1 MTEICEVL
9 RAWLSGAGLRRVA
22 EQAGVDRK
30 TARRYVSAAV
40 EAGLARDG
48 GLGQL
53 TDELVG
59 QVAQVVRPVRP
70 GGHGQAWDQLGACQ
84 EQIEGWVKQGLSVV
98 KIGVLLER
106 RGVVVPYRTLHRF
119 CVERCGFGR
128 TAATVRVADGEPGM
142 ECQLDFG
149 YLGLLADPVT
159 GRHRKVHALIF
170 TACYSRHMFV
180 WLSFTQTLAALV
192 AGCEAAWVFFGG
204 VFKVLIP
211 DNASAIVADADPVN
225 PRFTAGWLD
234 YAQHCGFATDAARVR
249 SPKDKPRVE
258 RAVQYVRGNFFAG
271 EHFTGLSPAQAAA
284 EVWCKDVAGMRIHG
298 TIAARPAQVFAE
310 HEAGALLSLPVPYD
324 VPVFAKVKVHR
335 DFHVEVG
342 RALYSAPKEY
352 LGCHLDARADTALVK
367 LFHHGQ
373 LVKTHPRQQPGRRVT
388 DPADLP
394 AEKTTYAMRD
404 VAALARAAR
413 RHGDAIG
420 VYAERLLDTDLP
432 WTKMRQV
439 YRLLGLVRRYGPGP
453 VDTACQRALDL
464 DVVNVTKIASML
476 EKATENTPPPP
487 RPAVAATARFARDP
501 AEYRAT
507 QLTLIPGGEEGPR

>member
-1 MTEICEVL
+1 M
-9 RAWLSGAGLRRVA
+9 WS
-22 EQAGVDRK
+22 
-30 TARRYVSAAV
+30 
-40 EAGLARDG
+40 
-48 GLGQL
+48 
-53 TDELVG
+53 
-59 QVAQVVRPVRP
+59 
-70 GGHGQAWDQLGACQ
+70 
-84 EQIEGWVKQGLSVV
+84 
-98 KIGVLLER
+98 
-106 RGVVVPYRTLHRF
+106 
-119 CVERCGFGR
+119 
-128 TAATVRVADGEPGM
+128 
-142 ECQLDFG
+142 
-149 YLGLLADPVT
+149 
-159 GRHRKVHALIF
+159 
-170 TACYSRHMFV
+170 
-180 WLSFTQTLAALV
+180 
-192 AGCEAAWVFFGG
+192 
-204 VFKVLIP
+204 
-211 DNASAIVADADPVN
+211 
-225 PRFTAGWLD
+225 
-234 YAQHCGFATDAARVR
+234 
-249 SPKDKPRVE
+249 KPRVE

-271 EHFTGLSPAQAAA
+271 EHFTGLSDAQAASEA
-284 EVWCKDVAGMRIHG
+284 WCRQVAGMRIHG
-298 TIAARPAQVFAE
+298 TIAARPAEVFAE

-507 QLTLIPGGEEGPR
+507 QLTLIPGSPEVTR